1 MIQEKYQIKPYP
13 LHCVTTNLYL
23 KVHKDLFVI
32 ELDRILEIKIY
43 PSFIGLTLYSITIW
57 IVEFTRQI
65 FCLGDYRK
73 IDTLFGDEEELNV
86 DKKHEV
92 SGSIAFRKIHSNHLV
107 LFIFI

>member
-1 MIQEKYQIKPYP
+1 MS

-43 PSFIGLTLYSITIW
+43 PSFIGLTLYSIW

-107 LFIFI
+107 LFI